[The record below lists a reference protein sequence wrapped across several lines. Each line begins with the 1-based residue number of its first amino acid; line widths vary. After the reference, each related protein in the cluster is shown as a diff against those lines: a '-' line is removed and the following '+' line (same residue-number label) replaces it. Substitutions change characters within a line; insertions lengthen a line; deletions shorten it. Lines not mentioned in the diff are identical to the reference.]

1 MVDGDAL
8 RQAFGTTLDD
18 GKLGVPAGP
27 HEVEKIVDP
36 KQALDQA
43 FRQVVGRQRR
53 RKKSAADFLD
63 VIGERVR
70 LPRLR
75 LVPAFKQFERELHHA
90 LRKLGYLKEEAT

>member
-53 RKKSAADFLD
+53 RKKSAADFPRRD
-63 VIGERVR
+63 RRARPASPVEVSSGIQAVRERTSPRLAETR
-70 LPRLR
+70 LP
-75 LVPAFKQFERELHHA
+75 
-90 LRKLGYLKEEAT
+90 